1 VPLALDLDY
10 LAPTSLEEALA
21 ALAARG
27 GDAALLAGG
36 TDLVPWLRDE
46 LVQPRLIVDLKRIP
60 GLADVEVVDGR
71 LQVGCLVTFSDLL
84 AADVV
89 RDRLP
94 VLAEMA
100 QQVASVGI
108 RNRAT
113 LVGNLCSAVPSG
125 DAGPIVLTHDAEV
138 SVRGPSGSRTV
149 PIEAWFA
156 GPRRTCLAPWE
167 IVTGVSIP
175 LPPAFSGAAFA
186 RLARYRGEDLAQAS
200 VAVLVAPG
208 PHVRVAFA
216 AVGPT
221 PLRARR
227 IERLLATADVDVR
240 SGALPPDL
248 VERAVMLVAE
258 EIAPIT
264 DVRATDHYRLRMS
277 EVMLRRAL
285 AAATSRAAGG
295 GPAYGTPLL

>member
-1 VPLALDLDY
+1 MPLALDLDY
-10 LAPTSLEEALA
+10 LAPTSLDA
-21 ALAARG
+21 ALAVLASRG
-27 GDAALLAGG
+27 GDAAVLAGG

-46 LVQPRLIVDLKRIP
+46 LVRPQVLVDLKRIR
-60 GLADVEVVDGR
+60 GLADVEVVDDH
-71 LQVGCLVTFSDLL
+71 LVLGCLVTFSDLL
-84 AADVV
+84 AAEVV

-100 QQVASVGI
+100 EQVASVGI

-125 DAGPIVLTHDAEV
+125 DAGPVVLTHDAEV
-138 SVRGPSGSRTV
+138 TVRGASGSRTV

-175 LPPAFSGAAFA
+175 LPPEPSGAAFA

-208 PHVRVAFA
+208 RHVRVAFA

-227 IERLLATADVDVR
+227 IERLLTTADLDAR
-240 SGALPPDL
+240 TGAFPSDL
-248 VERAVMLVAE
+248 VERAVALVAE

-285 AAATSRAAGG
+285 AAATSRAVGG
-295 GPAYGTPLL
+295 GPAHGTPLL